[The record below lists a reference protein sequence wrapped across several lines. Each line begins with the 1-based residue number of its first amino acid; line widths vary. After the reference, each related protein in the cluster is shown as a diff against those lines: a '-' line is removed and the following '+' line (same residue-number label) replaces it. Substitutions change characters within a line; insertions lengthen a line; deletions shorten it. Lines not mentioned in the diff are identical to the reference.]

1 MAMIK
6 YSRQRESIKEYLAG
20 TKEHP
25 TADMGYRHVCKVYP
39 NISLGTVY
47 RNLNFLVE
55 HDEAA
60 RLLCGDG
67 VERFDGNMAPHYHVV
82 CKRCKKVSDLS
93 MDSLEHINTLAAAR
107 FGGTIEG
114 HSVIFYGLCPACA
127 LESRSCGDMPCEDA
141 KTK

>member
-1 MAMIK
+1 MATIK
-6 YSRQRESIKEYLAG
+6 YSRQRESIKEYLAS

-25 TADMGYRHVCKVYP
+25 TADMVYRNVCRAYP

-60 RLLCGDG
+60 RLVCGDG

-82 CKRCKKVSDLS
+82 CRQCKRVSDLS

-107 FGGTIEG
+107 FGGRIEG
-114 HSVIFYGLCPACA
+114 HSVIFYGLCAGCA
-127 LESRSCGDMPCEDA
+127 SKAGDCGGV
-141 KTK
+141 KTEEG